1 MIYAKYSAEV
11 CNFFV
16 HNIMLMYPKTAG
28 DSIKNKERKEK
39 KKSRLVPITKLC
51 REVAS
56 KHTPT

>member
-16 HNIMLMYPKTAG
+16 HNIMLMYPETAG

-39 KKSRLVPITKLC
+39 KKVDSC
-51 REVAS
+51 Q
-56 KHTPT
+56 